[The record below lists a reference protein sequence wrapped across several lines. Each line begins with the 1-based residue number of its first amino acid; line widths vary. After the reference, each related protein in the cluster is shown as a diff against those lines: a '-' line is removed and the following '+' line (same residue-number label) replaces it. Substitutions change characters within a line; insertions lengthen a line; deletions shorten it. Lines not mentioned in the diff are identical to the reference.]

1 MTRRLPL
8 IAGAL
13 LAWLA
18 CLAVASCK
26 ERVSRAQCD
35 ELLSRFAELVVTEK
49 LPAATPDAVRAEQA
63 REREEAARDDNFKNC
78 TTELR
83 VEEYRC
89 AMAAKTAD
97 ALIKCLE

>member
-1 MTRRLPL
+1 MHAVVTRS
-8 IAGAL
+8 AVAV
-13 LAWLA
+13 AA
-18 CLAVASCK
+18 CLTLVSCK

-35 ELLSRFAELVVTEK
+35 ELLSRFAELVVREK
-49 LPAATPDAVRAEQA
+49 LPTATPDAVRAEQL

-83 VEEYRC
+83 VAEYRC
-89 AMAAKTAD
+89 AMAATTAD